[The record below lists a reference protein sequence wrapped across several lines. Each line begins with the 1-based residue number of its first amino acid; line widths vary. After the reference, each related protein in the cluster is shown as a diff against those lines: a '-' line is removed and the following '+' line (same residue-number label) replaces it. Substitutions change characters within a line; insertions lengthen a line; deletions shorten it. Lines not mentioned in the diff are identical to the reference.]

1 MQHQSTDLTIL
12 RNLNILYRCHK
23 WQKWQTMRKMALRKI
38 SWNIQT
44 IMFKN
49 SISYYSCVQQG
60 VFTYLENT
68 YKKWKFQSTK
78 TNCTWNHYKLTVIE
92 RIECIELSLE
102 PKLPIRKESN
112 IFQRKQLRGQEKKSR
127 KWQKNVVSKDTSWFL

>member
-68 YKKWKFQSTK
+68 YKKWKLQRTRNWWFFIVLWGLERAWNDLYNPESITLIISVMNSGLWRSFQAPSNRHRTMK
-78 TNCTWNHYKLTVIE
+78 N
-92 RIECIELSLE
+92 RQ
-102 PKLPIRKESN
+102 IR
-112 IFQRKQLRGQEKKSR
+112 
-127 KWQKNVVSKDTSWFL
+127 FLIVGK